1 MNMDPLKNSKGATD
15 ANDTDESVS
24 FSRVSAVVS
33 GWTLDFMFLSLCRR
47 FKEGKLDEFS
57 ETLSS
62 FESKLLIISSV
73 DELKLS

>member
-1 MNMDPLKNSKGATD
+1 MDPVKNSKGATD
-15 ANDTDESVS
+15 ANDINESVS

-62 FESKLLIISSV
+62 FESKLLTTSSV
-73 DELKLS
+73 D

>member
-1 MNMDPLKNSKGATD
+1 MDPVKNNKGAMG
-15 ANDTDESVS
+15 ANDIDESVC

-33 GWTLDFMFLSLCRR
+33 GWTLDFMFLSLCRS

-62 FESKLLIISSV
+62 FESKLLTTSIV
-73 DELKLS
+73 D